1 MACACTRSD
10 CRVGTLPPL
19 HTATATDPHQSVR
32 HTRVSFSGHTAVL
45 TASGALPAMATT
57 VRVSAVIDLLT
68 GHEVFDIDKILR
80 TTCDVHQSDHRGDL
94 SGLFLEAP

>member
-1 MACACTRSD
+1 
-10 CRVGTLPPL
+10 
-19 HTATATDPHQSVR
+19 
-32 HTRVSFSGHTAVL
+32 
-45 TASGALPAMATT
+45 MATT